1 MANSNELIIWDTG
14 LYGVPKDFDEAL
26 EMADTLSEQ
35 SADNISL
42 NLKKFA
48 SKLSKVAQKAKQD
61 DDFWEG

>member
-61 DDFWEG
+61 DDFWE